1 MWKLL
6 SALPQGLFQPG
17 RGSHQRWQGFRYF
30 CHFTIPPMFHNHVG
44 VFSMLSN
51 ITPHPINP
59 PNLDK
64 MGNFRIILTV
74 LWLAIS
80 CNRNRKTCNF
90 SFWMINL
97 KTLEVLIQARA
108 GFLLKVADR
117 IDARL
122 DELAIAESRD
132 QVFLFLFYFLFWSSF
147 ALFFSELMLT
157 RDQMCLSM
165 VLFCVFVLC
174 LDYLHART
182 KPDNRFV
189 CSCTRL
195 FHVMLSWWVLT
206 AWGLLANS
214 FSKFRKRVVVYARW
228 SACLMLVVDTF
239 AKKKLNPRC
248 VCCIFGHVFHLAG
261 TPMNEIFRENQWTLP
276 RRWTSPGP
284 Q

>member
-1 MWKLL
+1 M
-6 SALPQGLFQPG
+6 
-17 RGSHQRWQGFRYF
+17 
-30 CHFTIPPMFHNHVG
+30 T
-44 VFSMLSN
+44 
-51 ITPHPINP
+51 
-59 PNLDK
+59 
-64 MGNFRIILTV
+64 
-74 LWLAIS
+74 
-80 CNRNRKTCNF
+80 
-90 SFWMINL
+90 
-97 KTLEVLIQARA
+97 QARA

-239 AKKKLNPRC
+239 AKKN
-248 VCCIFGHVFHLAG
+248 
-261 TPMNEIFRENQWTLP
+261 WTLDVSVVSLDMFFIWREP
-276 RRWTSPGP
+276 PWKRYSGKTSEPCQEDGHPQGLNKLQGLCPGCLLKSSKFF
-284 Q
+284 